1 VFAVTHAS
9 TSPKTRPFNS
19 PLEYGLRLLF
29 VLDAAAGAVC
39 DLQRL
44 IAYDYLLVHSGDV
57 EEGPTSLH
65 PPVPFR
71 GGELLVKRDVLAAG
85 LDQMVSKELLNRTFD
100 SEGVGYSANALTRA
114 FIDLLKND
122 YAADLKWRADWVVK
136 RFGALPAAALS
147 AYMDDNVG
155 RWGAEFERLSALND
169 LEL

>member
-1 VFAVTHAS
+1 MTRPDAGPAL
-9 TSPKTRPFNS
+9 RPFNS

-29 VLDAAAGAVC
+29 ILHAAAGVAC

-57 EEGPTSLH
+57 DHGPESLH

-71 GGELLVKRDVLAAG
+71 GGELLVKREVLASG
-85 LDQMVSKELLNRTFD
+85 LNQMVSKELLDRTFSSD
-100 SEGVGYSANALTRA
+100 GVGYSANALTGA

-122 YAADLKWRADWVVK
+122 YAADLRWRADWVIK
-136 RFGALPAAALS
+136 RFGALPDQSLTR
-147 AYMDDNVG
+147 YMDENVG
-155 RWGAEFERLSALND
+155 RWGAEFDRLSALND